1 MTYLSIGY
9 MQNNL
14 NVDFQIGLLLVF
26 VSTLMIPI
34 VYTDAEKYSKPIM
47 LFFGLGLFLRT
58 SIVVGFSYFSD
69 PGKYG
74 YGMLFDPLTM
84 SIVNSPSFSNNYALI
99 FCIFLYLF
107 YASQSII
114 AKTFS
119 AIILVVSL
127 FGALFLAGRSF
138 FIITGFFLLFFLFKV
153 MKFKNILSLLLL
165 LIGLVSL
172 FFIFYDTIAH
182 AFPTLFERFSGEKL
196 KSGRYA
202 LWAYA
207 LTQAPLHPFGG
218 FIVPVTLDHVKWF
231 HNFWLDTAAESGWV
245 PLFFLFMANLLTLS
259 FVFQTKKSF
268 EIFILWLLSVVF
280 LLIFA
285 QDVIMQGNIRLLL
298 GYLVFSSLM
307 IKLIYN
313 PIYHEVKR
321 MPK

>member
-1 MTYLSIGY
+1 
-9 MQNNL
+9 
-14 NVDFQIGLLLVF
+14 
-26 VSTLMIPI
+26 
-34 VYTDAEKYSKPIM
+34 
-47 LFFGLGLFLRT
+47 
-58 SIVVGFSYFSD
+58 
-69 PGKYG
+69 
-74 YGMLFDPLTM
+74 
-84 SIVNSPSFSNNYALI
+84 
-99 FCIFLYLF
+99 
-107 YASQSII
+107 
-114 AKTFS
+114 
-119 AIILVVSL
+119 
-127 FGALFLAGRSF
+127 
-138 FIITGFFLLFFLFKV
+138 